1 MFDSMLYKIDLVGA
15 SPQLLIFKNQ
25 RYKSILSL
33 VISILIIITSII
45 FTILTLIDYFKYQ
58 NPIVVYS
65 KDNDQ
70 ETNRKINLKDS
81 FLLFQLVD
89 VSNSMKINS
98 SITYYDRKV
107 VYKVMYDNG
116 SYDDAILEISNCEVG
131 KNIDIK
137 YKEYIDN
144 KYRFNRTI
152 SDYYCID
159 FKGKNLS
166 LFYLPNIGYSSLVI
180 NILKNNQIDF
190 PPERIQSLIVSE
202 NDLIAHYNKKNPI
215 SQNHI
220 YHFSSSFSSK
230 EFTSINYNFQYI
242 KYQSDEGFFYENSK
256 ELDGMSFPDMSFYKS
271 IKQIDDLNN
280 DTDNH
285 DSMIGTI
292 TIAINKSH
300 FDNYKR
306 SYKKIQSLLAEIMS
320 VISLLFQ
327 IGSQISI
334 FLCSKKMSRDIIF
347 NLINNNVYRNRRM
360 KLNLPNKKINTLNTE
375 HKNNE
380 IGINQSSNKNIDN
393 LNIEKS
399 YEIRLNREKTN
410 KKSYIIDSEENNNQ
424 NYINEINKN
433 INYLH
438 IIKSFFCFND
448 KKTKLINLCHNIVAE
463 DTSIERILKR
473 FYILEKEY
481 HFIIHKK
488 YKKLFSENEKLKE
501 ARKYIDIIYHEE
513 KFQKQKNNSEINNN
527 KIK

>member
-1 MFDSMLYKIDLVGA
+1 
-15 SPQLLIFKNQ
+15 
-25 RYKSILSL
+25 
-33 VISILIIITSII
+33 
-45 FTILTLIDYFKYQ
+45 
-58 NPIVVYS
+58 
-65 KDNDQ
+65 
-70 ETNRKINLKDS
+70 
-81 FLLFQLVD
+81 
-89 VSNSMKINS
+89 
-98 SITYYDRKV
+98 
-107 VYKVMYDNG
+107 
-116 SYDDAILEISNCEVG
+116 
-131 KNIDIK
+131 
-137 YKEYIDN
+137 
-144 KYRFNRTI
+144 
-152 SDYYCID
+152 
-159 FKGKNLS
+159 
-166 LFYLPNIGYSSLVI
+166 
-180 NILKNNQIDF
+180 
-190 PPERIQSLIVSE
+190 
-202 NDLIAHYNKKNPI
+202 
-215 SQNHI
+215 
-220 YHFSSSFSSK
+220 
-230 EFTSINYNFQYI
+230 
-242 KYQSDEGFFYENSK
+242 
-256 ELDGMSFPDMSFYKS
+256 MSFPDMSFYKS

-334 FLCSKKMSRDIIF
+334 FLCNKKMSKDIIF

-360 KLNLPNKKINTLNTE
+360 KLSLPNKKINTLNTE

-399 YEIRLNREKTN
+399 YEIRLKREKTK
-410 KKSYIIDSEENNNQ
+410 KKSCIIDSEENNNQ
-424 NYINEINKN
+424 NNIIHEIKKN

-438 IIKSFFCFND
+438 IFKSFFCFND
-448 KKTKLINLCHNIVAE
+448 KKTKLINLCHNIVTE
-463 DTSIERILKR
+463 DISIERILKR
-473 FYILEKEY
+473 FYNLEKEY